1 MCPVPGVVPRPPEPS
16 APTLSCRSAACS
28 GPWQSPAA
36 AGRCCA
42 GRSEGRGSSRA
53 RNRTPANLVV
63 VHVEAFEKRGAHDR
77 RRGHERNYPGG
88 SAAPGGCA
96 GGPSAERDGSS
107 LRGIGAVHQRL
118 RQQWFKNGSL
128 ERGTSR
134 TSCAARLPQRAH
146 AQAQPDS
153 ASPRLP
159 HGRGPNEG
167 AAATAA
173 EPDCTSDSATGS
185 DSSAAAVIAPSSR
198 SFCRCSSA
206 TGSKTQRHEQRS
218 QLSRSMA
225 CHQSEH
231 RHWNEELTSAKR
243 ELTTPTPAC

>member
-1 MCPVPGVVPRPPEPS
+1 MPGPRRCTQ
-16 APTLSCRSAACS
+16 APRAVSTDLKLSLGRRS

-53 RNRTPANLVV
+53 RNRIRLTSWSYTSRRSRSAARMIGGAVMSEITQEEALRQADALVV
-63 VHVEAFEKRGAHDR
+63 QAL
-77 RRGHERNYPGG
+77 
-88 SAAPGGCA
+88 
-96 GGPSAERDGSS
+96 RDGSS

-231 RHWNEELTSAKR
+231 RHWNEELTSAG